1 MKVIDKLLKAD
12 SNPHVAKLHYH
23 GEDKDGNYYYQVME
37 HCRTI
42 NL

>member
-1 MKVIDKLLKAD
+1 VIDNLLEAD
-12 SNPHVAKLHYH
+12 PHPYVAELYYH